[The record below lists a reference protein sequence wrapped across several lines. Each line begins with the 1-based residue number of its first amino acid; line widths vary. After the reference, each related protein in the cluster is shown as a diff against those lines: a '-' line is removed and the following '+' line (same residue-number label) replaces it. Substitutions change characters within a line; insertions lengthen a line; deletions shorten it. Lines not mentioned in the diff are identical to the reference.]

1 MNKDNLRALEEKI
14 ANLHL
19 TLCSLGQMNEL
30 SETAMKNL
38 SEMMDDVM
46 IAVERMNDDE
56 NR

>member
-1 MNKDNLRALEEKI
+1 MNKDKLKALEEKI

-19 TLCSLGQMNEL
+19 TLCSLDQMGEL

-38 SEMMDDVM
+38 SEMLDEVLTD
-46 IAVERMNDDE
+46 VERMVQDE